1 MIRYKLSGTKW
12 IWFWIVFS
20 ILMMNGS
27 ISRINTPYFQQV
39 VDKKEKSGYFKASN
53 TYFFENEVVIQFEEI
68 IPLRIELANEQFYLL
83 KSSSNIYFLKSN
95 PSDIHLKEVLN
106 GNQNELLVEY
116 IPEVRKTSSRGNSR
130 TYYYLNQDLKNDL
143 VLQASNNGFYIESEK
158 IDFYFSLNHQ
168 HRVTFSKYAF
178 IIFLVITFIL
188 IWNLVLKYQK
198 NSNSIRY
205 LQSLNTEKVVKF
217 SKMIQESTYH
227 NSFLKLFIYRNELI
241 FYRHVIGI
249 ISILKLEGIQLYLT
263 KNNKYHLIFCLENKK
278 KEFYFNKR
286 SKNLEQLEIFLEEI
300 RKINPKLKIDKFT
313 CR

>member
-12 IWFWIVFS
+12 IWFWIVFL

-39 VDKKEKSGYFKASN
+39 VDKKEKSGYFKVASN

-95 PSDIHLKEVLN
+95 SSDIHLKEVLN

-158 IDFYFSLNHQ
+158 INFYFSLNHQ

-198 NSNSIRY
+198 
-205 LQSLNTEKVVKF
+205 
-217 SKMIQESTYH
+217 IQIQ
-227 NSFLKLFIYRNELI
+227 FAIY
-241 FYRHVIGI
+241 
-249 ISILKLEGIQLYLT
+249 
-263 KNNKYHLIFCLENKK
+263 
-278 KEFYFNKR
+278 
-286 SKNLEQLEIFLEEI
+286 NL
-300 RKINPKLKIDKFT
+300 
-313 CR
+313 